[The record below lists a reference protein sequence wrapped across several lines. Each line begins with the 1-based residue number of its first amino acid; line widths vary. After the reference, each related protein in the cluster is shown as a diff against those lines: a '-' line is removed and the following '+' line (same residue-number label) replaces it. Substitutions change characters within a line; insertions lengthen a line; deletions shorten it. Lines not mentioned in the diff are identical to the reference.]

1 MTAISGPWKI
11 VRETVPSTRVSDI
24 LTTYRREDFMKR
36 SVVLAFLLLAVAFVG
51 SAFAEMTVDEA
62 VACTS
67 VADRKAEGAA
77 SSFPADVGRV
87 FAYTK
92 IKGGAEGA
100 SITHRWIY
108 AEKTV
113 AEVKFPVKASPWRVW
128 SSKGIA
134 PAQTGAWKVEI
145 ADDAGKVLKTVE
157 FTVGGE
163 TPAKEPAAP
172 KAAPTA
178 GEKPAGEKSAK

>member
-1 MTAISGPWKI
+1 
-11 VRETVPSTRVSDI
+11 
-24 LTTYRREDFMKR
+24 MKK
-36 SVVLAFLLLAVAFVG
+36 SVVLAFLFLAVALVG
-51 SAFAEMTVDEA
+51 SAYAEMTVDEA

-67 VADRKAEGAA
+67 VANRTAEGAA
-77 SSFPADVGRV
+77 ASFPAEVGRV
-87 FAYTK
+87 FAFTK
-92 IKGGAEGA
+92 VKGAAEGA
-100 SITHRWIY
+100 SVTHRWIY
-108 AEKTV
+108 ADKTV
-113 AEVKFPVKASPWRVW
+113 AEVKLSVKGSPYRVW

-134 PAQTGAWKVEI
+134 PAQKGAWKVEI

-172 KAAPTA
+172 KAAPKA

>member
-1 MTAISGPWKI
+1 
-11 VRETVPSTRVSDI
+11 
-24 LTTYRREDFMKR
+24 MKK
-36 SVVLAFLLLAVAFVG
+36 SVALVFLFLAVALAG
-51 SAFAEMTVDEA
+51 SALAEMTVDEA
-62 VACTS
+62 VTCTS
-67 VADRKAEGAA
+67 VVDRKPEGAA

-113 AEVKFPVKASPWRVW
+113 AEVKFPVKGSAWRVW

-134 PAQTGAWKVEI
+134 PGQKGAWKVE
-145 ADDAGKVLKTVE
+145 AVDDAGKVLKTVE

-163 TPAKEPAAP
+163 APAKEPAAP
-172 KAAPTA
+172 KAGAQPG
-178 GEKPAGEKSAK
+178 GEKGTK

>member
-1 MTAISGPWKI
+1 
-11 VRETVPSTRVSDI
+11 
-24 LTTYRREDFMKR
+24 MKKT
-36 SVVLAFLLLAVAFVG
+36 SVALVFLFLAVALAG

-62 VACTS
+62 VTCTS
-67 VADRKAEGAA
+67 VVDRKPEGAA

-100 SITHRWIY
+100 SITHRWVY

-113 AEVKFPVKASPWRVW
+113 AEVKFPVKGSPWRVW

-134 PAQTGAWKVEI
+134 PGQKGAWKVE
-145 ADDAGKVLKTVE
+145 AVDDAGKVLKTVE

-163 TPAKEPAAP
+163 APAKEPGAPKAGEKPAAP
-172 KAAPTA
+172 KAGAQPG
-178 GEKPAGEKSAK
+178 GEKGTK